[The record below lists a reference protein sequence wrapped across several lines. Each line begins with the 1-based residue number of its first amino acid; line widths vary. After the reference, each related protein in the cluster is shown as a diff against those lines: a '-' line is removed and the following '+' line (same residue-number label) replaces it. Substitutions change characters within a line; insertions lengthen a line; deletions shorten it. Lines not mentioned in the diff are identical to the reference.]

1 MILLDTDHLTI
12 LRYRESAQHDLLMER
27 LNESLDD
34 DVATSVVSVEE
45 QLRGWLAEI
54 HRCRRIEDQ
63 SSADERLA
71 EQIEFL
77 ANWPIIR
84 FDPRATNEFAQLRRA
99 RIRIGTQDLKIAAIA
114 LAQEAL
120 LLSANLRDFE
130 QVPGLRVEN
139 WLAD

>member
-12 LRYRESAQHDLLMER
+12 LRYRESAQYDLLMER

-63 SSADERLA
+63 SSAYERLA

-84 FDPRATNEFAQLRRA
+84 FSKNGLAVAHRSNSGSSCRPNPSTLSKVFCSSTN
-99 RIRIGTQDLKIAAIA
+99 
-114 LAQEAL
+114 
-120 LLSANLRDFE
+120 
-130 QVPGLRVEN
+130 
-139 WLAD
+139 